1 MRFSVQQILNFKGTN
16 YGIIDKELRLK
27 LAWDLKYNKELC
39 EMYELVTKLV
49 INCIDRNIP
58 LIIENPYAQ
67 QHYLVRYWALDAAI
81 IDKDRTL
88 NGDYYNKPTQY
99 FFVNCEPLNN
109 LIFEPLEEVEYK
121 VITET
126 YDKTERSEIHPQYAD
141 RFIRQYILDKE
152 VWKGAK

>member
-1 MRFSVQQILNFKGTN
+1 
-16 YGIIDKELRLK
+16 
-27 LAWDLKYNKELC
+27 
-39 EMYELVTKLV
+39 MYELVTKLV

-67 QHYLVRYWALDAAI
+67 QHYLVKYWALDAAI

-126 YDKTERSEIHPQYAD
+126 NNKTERSEIHPQYAD
-141 RFIRQYILDKE
+141 RFIRQYILDEEIWKE
-152 VWKGAK
+152 